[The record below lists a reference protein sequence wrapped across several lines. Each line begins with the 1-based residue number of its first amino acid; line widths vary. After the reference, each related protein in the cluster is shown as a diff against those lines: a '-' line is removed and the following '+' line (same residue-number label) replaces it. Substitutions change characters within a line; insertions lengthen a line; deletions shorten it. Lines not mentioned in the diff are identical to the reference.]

1 MVVAKIDFI
10 KKYMNWNKNNNDNNP
25 WGSGGNNNPWGSG
38 GGNSNN
44 MDFEES
50 IKKARDK
57 FGKFKIGG
65 PRNLSLLI
73 IIAILIWLATGF
85 YRVEPDEQ
93 GIELLFGKWNEKTTQ
108 PGLHYFFPTPIGQT
122 ITPKV
127 EVIRKINVG
136 FRSASD
142 LGFSSNTNAERKVI
156 EESLMLTG
164 DQNISDVAF
173 TVLFKIKDA
182 GNFLFKLRNPEITV
196 KDMSESVVREV
207 VGQRD
212 LQFLLTEGRQEV
224 EQVVRNEL
232 QELLDSYESGIL
244 IQSVQ
249 LQSVDPPDQVID
261 AFDEVQRA
269 RQDKERLVN
278 EANTYLNRIVPN
290 ARGEAAKLVESAKA
304 YKEQVVKQA
313 EGVAQ
318 NFIDV
323 YNSYKD
329 AKEVTRRRIYLE
341 TLREVL
347 EGKNKIILDDAGG
360 NQGVVP
366 YLPLNEIKKGSN
378 N

>member
-1 MVVAKIDFI
+1 
-10 KKYMNWNKNNNDNNP
+10 MNWNDKNGP
-25 WGSGGNNNPWGSG
+25 WGSGGQNPWGG
-38 GGNSNN
+38 DKSNN
-44 MDFEES
+44 KDFEES
-50 IKKARDK
+50 IKKARER
-57 FGKFKIGG
+57 FNKFKLGS
-65 PRNLSLLI
+65 PRNISLL
-73 IIAILIWLATGF
+73 LIVAFLLWLATGF

-93 GIELLFGKWNEKTTQ
+93 GIELLFGEWNGTTTQ

-136 FRSASD
+136 YRSASD
-142 LGFSSNTNAERKVI
+142 LGFASNSNAERKI
-156 EESLMLTG
+156 AEESLMLTG
-164 DQNISDVAF
+164 DQNIADVQF
-173 TVLFKIKDA
+173 TVLYKIKDA
-182 GNFLFKLRNPEITV
+182 GNFLFKLRNPESTV
-196 KDMSESVVREV
+196 KDMSESVMRDV

-224 EQVVRNEL
+224 EQVVRMDL
-232 QELLDSYESGIL
+232 QEIMDSYESGIL
-244 IQSVQ
+244 VQSIQ

-278 EANTYLNRIVPN
+278 EANSYLNKIVPN
-290 ARGEAAKLVESAKA
+290 ARGEAAKLIQEATA

-329 AKEVTRRRIYLE
+329 AKDVTKRRIYLE
-341 TLREVL
+341 TLRDVL
-347 EGKNKIILDDAGG
+347 EGPNKIILDDSGDG
-360 NQGVVP
+360 QGVVP
-366 YLPLNEIKKGSN
+366 YLPLNELNKNKGTN
-378 N
+378 

>member
-1 MVVAKIDFI
+1 
-10 KKYMNWNKNNNDNNP
+10 MNWNDNN
-25 WGSGGNNNPWGSG
+25 SGPWGSG
-38 GGNSNN
+38 GGNNPWGGGSSKG
-44 MDFEES
+44 DFDDTL
-50 IKKARDK
+50 KKAKAR
-57 FGKFKIGG
+57 FGKYKLGK
-65 PRNLSLLI
+65 PRNLSILI
-73 IIAILIWLATGF
+73 IIGLLIWLATGF

-93 GIELLFGKWNEKTTQ
+93 GVELLFGKWDRTTTE
-108 PGLHYFFPTPIGQT
+108 PGLHYFFPTPIGKV

-136 FRSASD
+136 FRTSSD
-142 LGFSSNTNAERKVI
+142 LGFSSNSNAERRVT

-164 DQNISDVAF
+164 DQNIADVHF

-182 GNFLFKLRNPEITV
+182 GKFLFELRNPEATV
-196 KDMSESVVREV
+196 KDMSESVMREI

-224 EQVVRNEL
+224 EQVVRSAL
-232 QELLDSYESGIL
+232 QEILDDYQSGIL
-244 IQSVQ
+244 VQSIQ

-269 RQDKERLVN
+269 RQDKSRLVN
-278 EANTYLNRIVPN
+278 EANSYLNKIVPN
-290 ARGEAAKLVESAKA
+290 ARGEAAKITQGAKA

-323 YNSYKD
+323 YNSYKN
-329 AKEVTRRRIYLE
+329 AKDVTRRRIYLE

-347 EGKNKIILDDAGG
+347 EGPNKIILDDTGKG
-360 NQGVVP
+360 QGVVP
-366 YLPLNEIKKGSN
+366 YLPLNELKKTN
-378 N
+378 

>member
-1 MVVAKIDFI
+1 
-10 KKYMNWNKNNNDNNP
+10 MNWNKNNNDNNP
-25 WGSGGNNNPWGSG
+25 WGPGGGNNPWG

-44 MDFEES
+44 NMDFEDS
-50 IKKARDK
+50 IKKAKER

-65 PRNLSLLI
+65 PRNITILI
-73 IIAILIWLATGF
+73 FVAFLIWLASGF

-93 GIELLFGKWNEKTTQ
+93 GIELLFGKWNGSTTQ

-136 FRSASD
+136 FRSASE

-164 DQNISDVAF
+164 DQNISDVRF
-173 TVLFKIKDA
+173 TVLYKIKDA
-182 GNFLFKLRNPEITV
+182 GNFLFKLRNPETTV
-196 KDMSESVVREV
+196 KDMSESVMREV

-224 EQVVRNEL
+224 EQVVRNGL
-232 QELLDSYESGIL
+232 QEILDSYESGVL
-244 IQSVQ
+244 VQSVQ

-269 RQDKERLVN
+269 RQDKDRLVN
-278 EANTYLNRIVPN
+278 EANTYLNKIVPN

-347 EGKNKIILDDAGG
+347 EGKNKIILDDTGTG
-360 NQGVVP
+360 QGVVP
-366 YLPLNEIKKGSN
+366 YLPLNELNKRNSE
-378 N
+378 

>member
-1 MVVAKIDFI
+1 MK
-10 KKYMNWNKNNNDNNP
+10 WNKNNNDNNP
-25 WGSGGNNNPWGSG
+25 WGSGGNNPWGG
-38 GGNSNN
+38 GGPNN
-44 MDFEES
+44 MDFENS
-50 IKKARDK
+50 FKKAKER
-57 FGKFKIGG
+57 FGKFKITG
-65 PRNLSLLI
+65 PRNFSILI
-73 IIAILIWLATGF
+73 LVALLIWLATGF

-93 GIELLFGKWNEKTTQ
+93 GVELLFGKWNESTTQ

-136 FRSASD
+136 FRSAND
-142 LGFSSNTNAERKVI
+142 LGFNANSSAERKVI

-164 DQNISDVAF
+164 DQNIADVRF
-173 TVLFKIKDA
+173 TVLYKIKDA
-182 GNFLFKLRNPEITV
+182 GNFLFKLRNPETTV
-196 KDMSESVVREV
+196 KDMSESVMREV

-224 EQVVRNEL
+224 EQVVRTIL
-232 QELLDSYESGIL
+232 QEILDSYQSGIL
-244 IQSVQ
+244 VQSVQ

-269 RQDKERLVN
+269 RQDKDRLVN
-278 EANTYLNRIVPN
+278 EANTYLNKIVPN
-290 ARGEAAKLVESAKA
+290 ARGEAAKLVENARA

-341 TLREVL
+341 TLRVVL
-347 EGKNKIILDDAGG
+347 EGENKIILDDSG
-360 NQGVVP
+360 NSQGVVP
-366 YLPLNEIKKGSN
+366 YLPLNELNKKGSSN
-378 N
+378 

>member
-1 MVVAKIDFI
+1 
-10 KKYMNWNKNNNDNNP
+10 MNFSKNNNDNNP
-25 WGSGGNNNPWGSG
+25 WGSGGNNPWGG
-38 GGNSNN
+38 GSSNN
-44 MDFEES
+44 MDFEDS
-50 IKKARDK
+50 IKKAKER
-57 FGKFKIGG
+57 FGNFKIGG
-65 PRNLSLLI
+65 PRNFTILI
-73 IIAILIWLATGF
+73 IVAIIIWLATGF

-93 GIELLFGKWNEKTTQ
+93 GIELLFGKWNQTTTE

-164 DQNISDVAF
+164 DQNISDVRF
-173 TVLFKIKDA
+173 TVLYKIKDA
-182 GNFLFKLRNPEITV
+182 GNFLFNLRNPETTV
-196 KDMSESVVREV
+196 KDMSESVMREV

-224 EQVVRNEL
+224 EQVVRNLL
-232 QELLDSYESGIL
+232 QEILDFYKSGVMV
-244 IQSVQ
+244 QSIQ

-278 EANTYLNRIVPN
+278 EANSYLNKIVPN
-290 ARGEAAKLVESAKA
+290 ARGEAAKLVEEARA

-313 EGVAQ
+313 EGIAQ

-347 EGKNKIILDDAGG
+347 DGKNKIILDDNGSG
-360 NQGVVP
+360 QGVVP
-366 YLPLNEIKKGSN
+366 YLPLNELNKNKGN

>member
-1 MVVAKIDFI
+1 
-10 KKYMNWNKNNNDNNP
+10 MNLNKNNNDNNP
-25 WGSGGNNNPWGSG
+25 WGSGGGNNPWG

-44 MDFEES
+44 MDFEDS
-50 IKKARDK
+50 IKKAKER

-65 PRNLSLLI
+65 PRNIILLVLI
-73 IIAILIWLATGF
+73 VLLIWLASGF

-93 GIELLFGKWNEKTTQ
+93 GIELLFGKWNENTTD
-108 PGLHYFFPTPIGQT
+108 PGLHYFFPRPIGQT
-122 ITPKV
+122 VTPKV

-136 FRSASD
+136 FRSAND
-142 LGFSSNTNAERKVI
+142 LGFASNSNAERKVI

-164 DQNISDVAF
+164 DQNIADVRF
-173 TVLFKIKDA
+173 TVLYKIKDA
-182 GNFLFKLRNPEITV
+182 GNFLFKLRNPETTV
-196 KDMSESVVREV
+196 KDMSESVMREV

-224 EQVVRNEL
+224 EQVVRILL
-232 QELLDSYESGIL
+232 QEILDSYKSGIFV
-244 IQSVQ
+244 QSVQ

-269 RQDKERLVN
+269 RQDKDRLVN
-278 EANTYLNRIVPN
+278 EANSYLNKIVPN
-290 ARGEAAKLVESAKA
+290 ARGEAAKLVENARA

-347 EGKNKIILDDAGG
+347 EGENKIILDDSGSG
-360 NQGVVP
+360 QGVVP
-366 YLPLNEIKKGSN
+366 YLPLNELKKRSSN
-378 N
+378 

>member
-1 MVVAKIDFI
+1 
-10 KKYMNWNKNNNDNNP
+10 MNWNDKNNPWGSNGGNNP
-25 WGSGGNNNPWGSG
+25 WGSGPSG
-38 GGNSNN
+38 K
-44 MDFEES
+44 DFEDTLN
-50 IKKARDK
+50 KAKNSFNR
-57 FGKFKIGG
+57 FNLGKPKNIFY
-65 PRNLSLLI
+65 LI
-73 IIAILIWLATGF
+73 IIAFILWIATGF

-93 GIELLFGKWNEKTTQ
+93 GVELLFGKWNETTTE

-136 FRSASD
+136 YRSATD
-142 LGFSSNTNAERKVI
+142 LGFSTNSSAERNVN

-164 DQNISDVAF
+164 DQNIADVNF
-173 TVLFKIKDA
+173 TVLYKIKDA
-182 GNFLFKLRNPEITV
+182 GNYLFKLRNPEFTV
-196 KDMSESVVREV
+196 KDMSESVMRET

-224 EQVVRNEL
+224 EQVVRTSL
-232 QELLDSYESGIL
+232 QDIMDSYESGIL
-244 IQSVQ
+244 IQSIQ

-278 EANTYLNRIVPN
+278 EANSYLNKIVPN
-290 ARGEAAKLVESAKA
+290 ARGEAARLVEEATA

-329 AKEVTRRRIYLE
+329 AKDVTIRRIYLE

-347 EGKNKIILDDAGG
+347 EGPNKIILDDTG
-360 NQGVVP
+360 NGQGVVP
-366 YLPLNEIKKGSN
+366 YLPLNELKNNKASN
-378 N
+378 Q

>member
-1 MVVAKIDFI
+1 
-10 KKYMNWNKNNNDNNP
+10 MNWNKNNNDNNP
-25 WGSGGNNNPWGSG
+25 WGPGGGNNPWG

-44 MDFEES
+44 NMDFEDS
-50 IKKARDK
+50 IKKAKER

-65 PRNLSLLI
+65 PRNITILI
-73 IIAILIWLATGF
+73 FVAFLIWLASGF

-93 GIELLFGKWNEKTTQ
+93 GIELLFGKWNGSTTQ

-136 FRSASD
+136 FRSASE

-164 DQNISDVAF
+164 DQNISDVRF
-173 TVLFKIKDA
+173 TVLYKIKDA
-182 GNFLFKLRNPEITV
+182 GNFLFKLRNPETTV
-196 KDMSESVVREV
+196 KDMSESVMREV

-224 EQVVRNEL
+224 EQVVRNGL
-232 QELLDSYESGIL
+232 QEILDSYESGVL
-244 IQSVQ
+244 VQSVQ

-269 RQDKERLVN
+269 RQDKDRLVN
-278 EANTYLNRIVPN
+278 EANTYLNKIVPN

-347 EGKNKIILDDAGG
+347 EGKNKIILDDTGSG
-360 NQGVVP
+360 QGVVP
-366 YLPLNEIKKGSN
+366 YLPLNELNKRNSE
-378 N
+378 

>member
-1 MVVAKIDFI
+1 
-10 KKYMNWNKNNNDNNP
+10 MNLNKNNNDNNP
-25 WGSGGNNNPWGSG
+25 WGSGGGNNPWS

-44 MDFEES
+44 MDFENS
-50 IKKARDK
+50 IKKAKDR

-65 PRNLSLLI
+65 PRNIILLVLF
-73 IIAILIWLATGF
+73 AILIWLASGF

-93 GIELLFGKWNEKTTQ
+93 GIELLFGKWNGSTTD
-108 PGLHYFFPTPIGQT
+108 PGLHYFFPRPIGQT

-142 LGFSSNTNAERKVI
+142 LGFASNSNAERKVI

-164 DQNISDVAF
+164 DQNIADARF
-173 TVLFKIKDA
+173 TVRYKIKDA
-182 GNFLFKLRNPEITV
+182 GNFLFKLRNPETTV
-196 KDMSESVVREV
+196 KDMSESVMIEV

-224 EQVVRNEL
+224 EQVVRILL
-232 QELLDSYESGIL
+232 QEILDSYQSGIFV
-244 IQSVQ
+244 QSVQ

-269 RQDKERLVN
+269 RQDKDRLVN
-278 EANTYLNRIVPN
+278 EANSYLNKIVPN
-290 ARGEAAKLVESAKA
+290 ARGEAAKLVENARA

-347 EGKNKIILDDAGG
+347 EGENKIILDDSGSG
-360 NQGVVP
+360 QGVVP
-366 YLPLNEIKKGSN
+366 YLPLNELNKKKDSN
-378 N
+378 

>member
-1 MVVAKIDFI
+1 
-10 KKYMNWNKNNNDNNP
+10 MNWNKNNNE
-25 WGSGGNNNPWGSG
+25 NNPWGSG
-38 GGNSNN
+38 GGNNPWSGGNSNN
-44 MDFEES
+44 RDFEDS
-50 IKKARDK
+50 IKKAKER

-65 PRNLSLLI
+65 PRNISLLI
-73 IIAILIWLATGF
+73 LIAILIWLASGF

-93 GIELLFGKWNEKTTQ
+93 GIELLFGKWNETTTD
-108 PGLHYFFPTPIGQT
+108 PGLHYFFPRPIGQT

-136 FRSASD
+136 FRSASE
-142 LGFSSNTNAERKVI
+142 LGFASNSNAERKVI

-164 DQNISDVAF
+164 DQNIADVRF
-173 TVLFKIKDA
+173 TVLYKIKDA
-182 GNFLFKLRNPEITV
+182 GNFLFKLRNPETTV
-196 KDMSESVVREV
+196 KDMSESVMREV

-224 EQVVRNEL
+224 EQVVRILL
-232 QELLDSYESGIL
+232 QEILDSYKSGIFV
-244 IQSVQ
+244 QSVQ

-269 RQDKERLVN
+269 RQDKDRLVN
-278 EANTYLNRIVPN
+278 EANSYLNKIVPN
-290 ARGEAAKLVESAKA
+290 ARGEAAKLVENAKA

-347 EGKNKIILDDAGG
+347 EGENKIILDDSG
-360 NQGVVP
+360 NSQGVVP
-366 YLPLNEIKKGSN
+366 YLPLNELNKKRSSN
-378 N
+378 